1 MAQNTIKIN
10 LNKLDETTKYWTDVA
25 TKLLKNRTIISVR
38 YVTDEE
44 ITDSYFYKRGL
55 QIILDNGT
63 ILYPMQDDEG
73 NDFGAVHYQLKDGS
87 NLVLPTL

>member
-1 MAQNTIKIN
+1 MGQNTIKIN
-10 LNKLDETTKYWTDVA
+10 LNKLDETTKHWTDVA

-38 YVTDEE
+38 YVTNEE

-73 NDFGAVHYQLKDGS
+73 NDFGAVHYQLKNGS

>member
-1 MAQNTIKIN
+1 MGQNTIKIN
-10 LNKLDETTKYWTDVA
+10 LNKLDETTKHWTDVA

-73 NDFGAVHYQLKDGS
+73 NDFGAVHYQLKDGT

>member
-1 MAQNTIKIN
+1 MGQNTIKIN
-10 LNKLDETTKYWTDVA
+10 LNKLDETTKHWTDVA

-44 ITDSYFYKRGL
+44 ITDSYFYKKGL

-73 NDFGAVHYQLKDGS
+73 NDFGAVHYQLKDGT

>member
-1 MAQNTIKIN
+1 MGQNTIKIN

-55 QIILDNGT
+55 QIVLDNGT

>member
-1 MAQNTIKIN
+1 MGQNTIKIN
-10 LNKLDETTKYWTDVA
+10 LNKLDETTKHWTDVA

>member
-1 MAQNTIKIN
+1 MEQNTIKIN

>member
-1 MAQNTIKIN
+1 MGNTIKIN

-87 NLVLPTL
+87 NLILPTL

>member
-1 MAQNTIKIN
+1 MGQNTIKIN

-44 ITDSYFYKRGL
+44 ITDSYFHKRGL
-55 QIILDNGT
+55 QIVLDNGT

>member
-1 MAQNTIKIN
+1 MGQNTIKIN
-10 LNKLDETTKYWTDVA
+10 LNKLDETTKHWTDVA
-25 TKLLKNRTIISVR
+25 TKLLKNRTIVSVR